1 MYNEKILKA
10 SSWKDRSTQSAD
22 QSCTE
27 GISSGM
33 KRPPSVASPL
43 STTSSNES
51 YSVLVTRDVRSCF
64 HCDKHRMSHHG
75 Y

>member
-10 SSWKDRSTQSAD
+10 SSWKDRSIQSGD

-33 KRPPSVASPL
+33 KRPPSFASPL

-51 YSVLVTRDVRSCF
+51 YDVLVFVTCGSAPSATNIV
-64 HCDKHRMSHHG
+64 
-75 Y
+75 